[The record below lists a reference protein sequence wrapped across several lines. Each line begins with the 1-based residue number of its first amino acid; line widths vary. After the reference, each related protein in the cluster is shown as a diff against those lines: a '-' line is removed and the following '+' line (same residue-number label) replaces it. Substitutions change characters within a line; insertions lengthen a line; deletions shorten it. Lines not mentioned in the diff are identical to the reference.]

1 MYESTAFSL
10 LNSEPVFDLYDVE
23 ATVVQAIRDKGPL
36 SRTDLSV
43 EMDYS
48 RASLTMIVGKM
59 LDMGILVEVGEG
71 KSAGGRRPL
80 LLNINP
86 AFGYVAGI
94 DIGATSMDVALA
106 DFQGNV
112 LAKTS
117 EEADVTIGPEPFLQ
131 RVGEVVESLLIQMGI
146 APTALVAAGIGV
158 PGPVEFVPGVLI
170 APPLMPTWEGYPIK
184 EHFRRRFPAARV
196 FVDNDVNIMAKG
208 EQKAGAGQGLSNF
221 LFIKVGTGIGC
232 GIIVDGHI
240 HRGSDGCA
248 GDVGHICVDYNGP
261 MCHCGNQGCLE
272 FMAAG
277 PAIAAQGTAKAQ
289 CGESPFLARRLELNG
304 VITAVDVGEAAA
316 AGDRVANEIIRQSGR
331 MIGGVLAGLV
341 NFFNP
346 ETIFIGGGVSNIGHI
361 FLSTIRQATLRR
373 ANPLST
379 RQLRVEYSQL
389 SSDAGMVG
397 AIWLALENIFTV
409 KA

>member
-1 MYESTAFSL
+1 MNDSVAISL
-10 LNSEPVFDLYDVE
+10 PVNEAVFELGDLEAAVVE
-23 ATVVQAIRDKGPL
+23 AIRSNGPL
-36 SRTDLSV
+36 SRTDLSG
-43 EMDYS
+43 EMNYS
-48 RASLTMIVGKM
+48 RASLTMIVGNM
-59 LDMGILVEVGEG
+59 LNAGILLEVGEG

-106 DFQGNV
+106 DFQGNI
-112 LAKTS
+112 LAKST
-117 EEADVTIGPEPFLQ
+117 EDADVRIGPEPFLE
-131 RVGEVVESLLIQMGI
+131 RAGEVVQSLLDTQGL
-146 APTALVAAGIGV
+146 APTQLVAAGIGV
-158 PGPVEFVPGVLI
+158 PGPVEFTPGVLI

-184 EHFRRRFPAARV
+184 KHFQKRFPNARV

-208 EQKAGAGQGLSNF
+208 EQKVGAGQGLTNF

-232 GIIVDGHI
+232 GIIAHKHI
-240 HRGSDGCA
+240 YRGSDGCA

-261 MCHCGNQGCLE
+261 ICHCGNQGCLE
-272 FMAAG
+272 IMAAG
-277 PAIAAQGTAKAQ
+277 PAISALGTEKALA
-289 CGESPFLARRLELNG
+289 GESSFLARRLQKNG
-304 VITAVDVGEAAA
+304 QVTAVDVGEAAA
-316 AGDRVANEIIRQSGR
+316 AGDRAANEIIRQSGR

-346 ETIFIGGGVSNIGHI
+346 EAIFIGGGVSNIGHI
-361 FLSTIRQATLRR
+361 LLSTIRQATLRR

-389 SSDAGMVG
+389 GSDAGMVG
-397 AIWLALENIFTV
+397 AIWLALENVFTV
-409 KA
+409 RG

>member
-1 MYESTAFSL
+1 MYEPTAISPRS
-10 LNSEPVFDLYDVE
+10 SEPVFELYDVE

-86 AFGYVAGI
+86 AFGYVAGV

-112 LAKTS
+112 LAKIS
-117 EEADVTIGPEPFLQ
+117 EEADVTIGPESFLEH
-131 RVGEVVESLLIQMGI
+131 VGEALGCLLEQLGI
-146 APTALVAAGIGV
+146 APTALVATGIGV
-158 PGPVEFVPGVLI
+158 PGPVEFSPGVLI

-184 EHFRRRFPAARV
+184 EHFRRRFPVARV

-208 EQKAGAGQGLSNF
+208 EQKVGAGQGLNNF

-232 GIIVDGHI
+232 GIIADRHI

-272 FMAAG
+272 YMAAG

-289 CGESPFLARRLELNG
+289 GGASPFLARRLELNG

-346 ETIFIGGGVSNIGHI
+346 EAIFIGGGVSNIGHI

-389 SSDAGMVG
+389 GSDAGMVG